1 MFKTNLLKE
10 LEKLYL
16 ANNPTLGMADS
27 YDLYKHKNGLNTAK
41 SYSDAVNSLYAAS
54 KKNSSTYGANNRI
67 LNNKGLQNSGYS
79 ELLDDTAENS
89 FKYGVVSLKDTYAN
103 EESKNRLSYA
113 SYLEKY
119 KDKNQSI
126 KDSVMSHLVSNDI
139 VDLTTAVAY
148 GMNAGLSYDDAK
160 AIGQSAYQITKQKIM
175 NDILKQ
181 TASLGLDR
189 EGAKMLAINMG
200 LGASDAEEIAKE
212 VGEFL
217 KHYGSISKDYL
228 EFLEQR
234 SH

>member
-10 LEKLYL
+10 IEKMYL
-16 ANNPTLGMADS
+16 KSNPTLGMADS
-27 YDLYKHKNGLNTAK
+27 YDLYKYKNGLNTAK
-41 SYSDAVNSLYAAS
+41 SYSDAVSSLYAAS
-54 KKNSSTYGANNRI
+54 KKNLASYGANNRI

-79 ELLDDTAENS
+79 EFLDDNAKSS
-89 FKYGVVSLKDTYAN
+89 FEYGAKALKDSYDAKDN
-103 EESKNRLSYA
+103 ENRLSYA

-119 KDKNQSI
+119 KEKNQSV

-139 VDLTTAVAY
+139 VDLSTAVAY

-160 AIGQSAYQITKQKIM
+160 AIGQSAYRITKQKIL

-189 EGAKMLAINMG
+189 EGAKMLALKMG
-200 LGASDAEEIAKE
+200 LATSDAEEIANE
-212 VGEFL
+212 VSELL
-217 KHYGSISKDYL
+217 KYYGSISKEYL

-234 SH
+234 SN